1 MKDLS
6 ITDPRV
12 REVNEK
18 IRRLAR
24 TLVPINFSRR
34 GKFRHDPALDVP
46 PLPDLAPA
54 TEVQKLE
61 KGSHRYNVLLAHLTR
76 GQNRV
81 VWALRQAREMV
92 RHEEGV

>member
-1 MKDLS
+1 MS
-6 ITDPRV
+6 MTDPRV
-12 REVNEK
+12 REVNGK

-24 TLVPINFSRR
+24 ILVPINFSRR

-54 TEVQKLE
+54 TEVQRLE
-61 KGSHRYNVLLAHLTR
+61 KDSHRYNLLQTHLTR

-81 VWALRQAREMV
+81 VWALRQARETV
-92 RHEEGV
+92 RREERA